1 MSSKILFITVGG
13 SFQPIVTSIRNLN
26 PDRVIFICSGG
37 NQGSDSQVI
46 GHNKPCEVRKD
57 AEVIDKL
64 PNIPEQLNLGDKFQ
78 AERDLIV
85 VNNPDDLSECYQR
98 ITEKIRQVQ
107 QESSNAQ
114 FMADY
119 TGGTKTMSV
128 SLGLAALDY
137 QLTVYL
143 TTTTTRQNLIRVERG
158 ERVQRATTTSVR
170 ITRTLEQL
178 LPPLLAQYNY
188 PAAIAELN
196 NLLTTMELSFND
208 SQQIQKQLDLCYGFN
223 LWDCFEHSEAWEYL
237 SPYLKDE
244 KLRPHLFFLKRVMGN
259 REKVALAVNDKFTA
273 PEKMKGHN
281 YEIVEDLLLN
291 AERRATV
298 ERYDD
303 AVARLYRALELFAQ
317 VRLFNEYEL
326 ITGNLELDK
335 LPQSLRPNYEKL
347 RSDKG
352 YIQIG
357 LRQAYLLLTELKD
370 TGLSELYAKYES
382 GIFDKLQIRNYS
394 ILAHGLSPINQSEY
408 KKFAQIIKEFIREGL
423 QNCVSKKDTS
433 LLFSQFPT
441 AF

>member
-46 GHNKPCEVRKD
+46 GKNKPCEVRKG

-98 ITEKIRQVQ
+98 ITEKVRQVQ
-107 QESSNAQ
+107 QESPDAQ

-137 QLTVYL
+137 H
-143 TTTTTRQNLIRVERG
+143 
-158 ERVQRATTTSVR
+158 
-170 ITRTLEQL
+170 
-178 LPPLLAQYNY
+178 PPLLAQYNY

-281 YEIVEDLLLN
+281 YEIVEDILLN

-298 ERYDD
+298 KRYDD

-326 ITGNLELDK
+326 ISGNLELDK

-408 KKFAQIIKEFIREGL
+408 HKFAQIIKEFIREGL
-423 QNCVSKKDTS
+423 QNCVSKKDSS